1 MSAIE
6 YEKRLIRIPKNP
18 SKKEVAFFTEIPI
31 ELLERISSDDWE
43 NAIEGLNYTIRSQ
56 EQPSVWSFLKNIFIL
71 PSLFEIKT
79 YDKKVRKYLREVN
92 SNLKINGIF
101 IEDPSLNGYTELEI
115 IIQDISTQRK

>member
-1 MSAIE
+1 MSAKE
-6 YEKRLIRIPKNP
+6 YEKRIIRIPKNP

-31 ELLERISSDDWE
+31 ELLERVDSDEWE
-43 NAIEGLNYTIRSQ
+43 ATIEGLNYTISSQ

-79 YDKKVRKYLREVN
+79 YDKKVRKYLREINSRLKVN
-92 SNLKINGIF
+92 GVF

-115 IIQDISTQRK
+115 ILQD

>member
-6 YEKRLIRIPKNP
+6 YQRRLIRIPKNP
-18 SKKEVAFFTEIPI
+18 SKKEVSFFTEIPI
-31 ELLERISSDDWE
+31 ELLERISPEDWE
-43 NAIEGLNYTIRSQ
+43 NAIEGLNHTIRSQ
-56 EQPSVWSFLKNIFIL
+56 EEPSVWSFLKNMFIL

-92 SNLKINGIF
+92 LALKGNGIF

-115 IIQDISTQRK
+115 IVHDLNTQRK